1 MPFLTVRHVTT
12 YRYKQPVA
20 FGEHRVLFRPRDS
33 YDQRLLHA
41 SIKIDPAPANLH
53 WMHDVFGNC
62 VACVHFS
69 GRATML
75 RFESLI
81 QLEHSPLHLLDFPI
95 AAQARYY
102 PFSYDQEDMPD
113 LLRSIE
119 RQYPDRNHEL
129 SRWAAGFTGG
139 TGSGGRILTADLLAR
154 ITHAIRRDFTYVRRE
169 EMGIQEPL
177 KTLKLRSGSCR
188 DFALLMMEAVRSLG
202 FAARF
207 VSGYLYVPPAEKES
221 GAAPSE
227 ARAGGGSTH
236 AWVQVYVPGAGW
248 LEFDPTNGIVGNNDL
263 IRVAI
268 ARDPAQAVPLWG
280 SWTGFPSD
288 RLGLT
293 VEVDVTESASAPVL
307 DRPLAS
313 ETRAPRRGP
322 RNDGNVRAIGTS

>member
-1 MPFLTVRHVTT
+1 
-12 YRYKQPVA
+12 
-20 FGEHRVLFRPRDS
+20 
-33 YDQRLLHA
+33 
-41 SIKIDPAPANLH
+41 
-53 WMHDVFGNC
+53 
-62 VACVHFS
+62 
-69 GRATML
+69 
-75 RFESLI
+75 
-81 QLEHSPLHLLDFPI
+81 
-95 AAQARYY
+95 
-102 PFSYDQEDMPD
+102 MPD

-129 SRWAAGFTGG
+129 SRWAASFTKGG
-139 TGSGGRILTADLLAR
+139 SILTADLLAR

-207 VSGYLYVPPAEKES
+207 VSGYLYVPPADPAPEAKSS
-221 GAAPSE
+221 GE
-227 ARAGGGSTH
+227 ARTGGGSTH

-248 LEFDPTNGIVGNNDL
+248 MEFDPTNGIVGNNDL

-288 RLGLT
+288 RLGLS
-293 VEVDVTESASAPVL
+293 VEVEVTASDTPPPAMALPKPPESDA
-307 DRPLAS
+307 
-313 ETRAPRRGP
+313 RG
-322 RNDGNVRAIGTS
+322 RHAAGA

>member
-20 FGEHRVLFRPRDS
+20 FGEHRVMFRPRDS

-41 SIKIDPAPANLH
+41 SIRIEPEPANLH

-62 VACVHFS
+62 VACAHFT
-69 GRATML
+69 GRATLL

-81 QLEHSPLHLLDFPI
+81 QLEHLPLNALDFPI
-95 AAQARYY
+95 AAQARHY

-129 SRWAAGFTGG
+129 SRWAAAFAG
-139 TGSGGRILTADLLAR
+139 TAGRVLTADLLAR
-154 ITHAIRRDFTYVRRE
+154 MTHAIRRDFTYVRRE

-177 KTLKLRSGSCR
+177 KTLKTKAGSCR

-207 VSGYLYVPPAEKES
+207 VSGYLYMPPPES
-221 GAAPSE
+221 ATDETLKGGAP
-227 ARAGGGSTH
+227 RAGGGSTH

-248 LEFDPTNGIVGNNDL
+248 MEFDPTNGIVGNHDL

-288 RLGLT
+288 RLSMD
-293 VEVDVTESASAPVL
+293 VEVTVTG
-307 DRPLAS
+307 S
-313 ETRAPRRGP
+313 ETAPEAEGGP
-322 RNDGNVRAIGTS
+322 APKVPGDVKRNVLATGTS